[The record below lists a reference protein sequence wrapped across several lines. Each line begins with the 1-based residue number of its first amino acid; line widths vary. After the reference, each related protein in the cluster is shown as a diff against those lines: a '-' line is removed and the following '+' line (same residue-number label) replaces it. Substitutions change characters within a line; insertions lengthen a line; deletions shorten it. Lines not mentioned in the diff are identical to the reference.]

1 MELLEEYQNFDR
13 AELLKTYIEEMEP
26 GDKNNREGHAA
37 KVYFNTVFGID
48 FTRNDENTIN
58 AALNYGYNILLS
70 CFNREI
76 VSNGYL
82 TQIGLWHSSR
92 FNSFNLASDLM
103 EPFRI
108 IVDRKVLT
116 LNLENFDS
124 HNKYELVSILNG
136 EVRIDSK
143 VSYVNNAIKLYCK
156 SIFEAL
162 HYEDTSYIKFYTYEL

>member
-1 MELLEEYQNFDR
+1 
-13 AELLKTYIEEMEP
+13 
-26 GDKNNREGHAA
+26 
-37 KVYFNTVFGID
+37 
-48 FTRNDENTIN
+48 
-58 AALNYGYNILLS
+58 
-70 CFNREI
+70 
-76 VSNGYL
+76 
-82 TQIGLWHSSR
+82 
-92 FNSFNLASDLM
+92 M